1 MQSHRQGMKYITLP
15 IEILLYDTIFT
26 DIKQSDSVY
35 ITQLR
40 TRPEY
45 ERIDVILAAI
55 ATRIEANKEHNSSKN
70 AVFQSAKGLLEDL
83 YTYIK
88 NDSEI
93 NMDDYFANV
102 FDAISI
108 DGKLPYITNGVSIST
123 MLANSSTLGENFCR
137 GQSSDQ

>member
-26 DIKQSDSVY
+26 DIRQSDSVY

-70 AVFQSAKGLLEDL
+70 AVFQSSLSLKVGAVD
-83 YTYIK
+83 IQAVRF
-88 NDSEI
+88 S
-93 NMDDYFANV
+93 
-102 FDAISI
+102 
-108 DGKLPYITNGVSIST
+108 
-123 MLANSSTLGENFCR
+123 
-137 GQSSDQ
+137 Q